1 MSCGDHHD
9 TPCDQVLP
17 NIILYIDQEIFDNN
31 QLNAVEIHFGECL
44 PCKEEMEREH
54 AALTMMRNLLTRSC
68 IEDAPQSLHE
78 RLIEQT
84 AQLHQQMA
92 AQEALLNGGFGLS
105 GFVETTY
112 PETTYTEITIDGET
126 QIEITREIRREFPL
140 E

>member
-1 MSCGDHHD
+1 MSCGDHHN

-17 NIILYIDQEIFDNN
+17 NIILYIDHEIFDNH
-31 QLNAVEIHFGECL
+31 QLNAVEIHFGECP

-54 AALTMMRNLLTRSC
+54 AALTLMRNLLTRSC
-68 IEDAPQSLHE
+68 VEDAPQSLHE

-84 AQLHQQMA
+84 QLLHQQME
-92 AQEALLNGGFGLS
+92 AQAALLNNRI
-105 GFVETTY
+105 VETTY
-112 PETTYTEITIDGET
+112 TETTYTEITIDGET

>member
-1 MSCGDHHD
+1 MSCGDHHN
-9 TPCDQVLP
+9 TPCEVVLP

-31 QLNAVEIHFGECL
+31 QLNAVEIHFGECQ
-44 PCKEEMEREH
+44 PCKAEMEREH

-78 RLIEQT
+78 RLIQQT

-92 AQEALLNGGFGLS
+92 AQEALRNGHYM
-105 GFVETTY
+105 ETTY
-112 PETTYTEITIDGET
+112 TETTYTEITIDGET

>member
-17 NIILYIDQEIFDNN
+17 NIILYIDHEIFDNN

-44 PCKEEMEREH
+44 PCKQEMEREY

-68 IEDAPQSLHE
+68 VEEAPQSLRE

-84 AQLHQQMA
+84 QLLHQQMEEQA
-92 AQEALLNGGFGLS
+92 SFTR
-105 GFVETTY
+105 TTFTQ
-112 PETTYTEITIDGET
+112 TTYTEITIDGET

-140 E
+140 D

>member
-17 NIILYIDQEIFDNN
+17 NIILYIDHEIFDNH
-31 QLNAVEIHFGECL
+31 QLNAVEIHFGECP

-54 AALTMMRNLLTRSC
+54 AALTLMRNLLTRSC

-78 RLIEQT
+78 RLHQQT
-84 AQLHQQMA
+84 EQLHQQMA
-92 AQEALLNGGFGLS
+92 AQEALLNSSFGSGGY
-105 GFVETTY
+105 VETTY
-112 PETTYTEITIDGET
+112 TETTYTEITIDGQT

>member
-54 AALTMMRNLLTRSC
+54 AALTLMRNLLTRSC

-78 RLIEQT
+78 RLIQQT

-92 AQEALLNGGFGLS
+92 AQEALLNGRY
-105 GFVETTY
+105 VETTY
-112 PETTYTEITIDGET
+112 TETTYTEITIDGET

>member
-1 MSCGDHHD
+1 MSCGEHHN
-9 TPCDQVLP
+9 TPCEQVLP

-68 IEDAPQSLHE
+68 FEDAPQSLHE

-92 AQEALLNGGFGLS
+92 AQEALLNS
-105 GFVETTY
+105 HYVETTY
-112 PETTYTEITIDGET
+112 TETTYTEITIDGET

>member
-1 MSCGDHHD
+1 MSCGEHHN
-9 TPCDQVLP
+9 TPCEQVLP
-17 NIILYIDQEIFDNN
+17 NLILYIDQEIFDND

-44 PCKEEMEREH
+44 PCKEQMEREH
-54 AALTMMRNLLTRSC
+54 AALMLMRNLLTRSC

-92 AQEALLNGGFGLS
+92 AQEALLNGHYM
-105 GFVETTY
+105 ETTY
-112 PETTYTEITIDGET
+112 TETTYTEITIDGQT

>member
-92 AQEALLNGGFGLS
+92 AQEALLNGHYM
-105 GFVETTY
+105 ETTY
-112 PETTYTEITIDGET
+112 TETTYTEITIDGQT

>member
-1 MSCGDHHD
+1 MSCGDHHN

-17 NIILYIDQEIFDNN
+17 NIILYIDHEIFDNH
-31 QLNAVEIHFGECL
+31 QLNAVEIHFGECA

-54 AALTMMRNLLTRSC
+54 AALTLMRSLLTRSC
-68 IEDAPQSLHE
+68 VEDAPQSLHE

-84 AQLHQQMA
+84 QLLHQQME
-92 AQEALLNGGFGLS
+92 AQAALLNNRI
-105 GFVETTY
+105 VETTY
-112 PETTYTEITIDGET
+112 TETTYTEITIDGET

>member
-17 NIILYIDQEIFDNN
+17 NIILYIDHEIFDNN
-31 QLNAVEIHFGECL
+31 QLNAVEVHFGECL
-44 PCKEEMEREH
+44 PCKEEMEREY

-84 AQLHQQMA
+84 EQLHQQMA
-92 AQEALLNGGFGLS
+92 AQER
-105 GFVETTY
+105 VVTTTY
-112 PETTYTEITIDGET
+112 TETTYTEITIDGQT

-140 E
+140 D

>member
-1 MSCGDHHD
+1 MSCGEHHN

-17 NIILYIDQEIFDNN
+17 NIILYIDHEIFDDN

-44 PCKEEMEREH
+44 PCKAEMEREY
-54 AALTMMRNLLTRSC
+54 AALTLMRNLLTRSC

-84 AQLHQQMA
+84 QQLHQQMA
-92 AQEALLNGGFGLS
+92 AQEALLNGRI
-105 GFVETTY
+105 VETTY
-112 PETTYTEITIDGET
+112 TETTYTEITIDGET

-140 E
+140 D

>member
-31 QLNAVEIHFGECL
+31 QLNAVEIHFGESL

-92 AQEALLNGGFGLS
+92 AQEALLNGHYM
-105 GFVETTY
+105 ETTY
-112 PETTYTEITIDGET
+112 TETTYTEITIDGQT

>member
-1 MSCGDHHD
+1 MSCGDHHN

-17 NIILYIDQEIFDNN
+17 NIILYIDHEIFDNH
-31 QLNAVEIHFGECL
+31 QLSAVEIHFVECP
-44 PCKEEMEREH
+44 PCREQMEREL
-54 AALTMMRNLLTRSC
+54 AALTFMRNLLTRSC
-68 IEDAPQSLHE
+68 VEDAPQSLHE

-84 AQLHQQMA
+84 QQLHGEMA

-105 GFVETTY
+105 GIVETTY
-112 PETTYTEITIDGET
+112 TETTYTEITIDGET

>member
-9 TPCDQVLP
+9 TPCEQVLP
-17 NIILYIDQEIFDNN
+17 NIILYIDHEIFDNN

-68 IEDAPQSLHE
+68 VEDAPQSLHE

-92 AQEALLNGGFGLS
+92 AQEALLNGHYM
-105 GFVETTY
+105 ETTY
-112 PETTYTEITIDGET
+112 SETTYTEITIDGQT

>member
-17 NIILYIDQEIFDNN
+17 NIILYIDHEIFDDK

-44 PCKEEMEREH
+44 PCKEEMEREY

-68 IEDAPQSLHE
+68 VEDAPQSLHE
-78 RLIEQT
+78 RLIHQT
-84 AQLHQQMA
+84 EMLHQHMA
-92 AQEALLNGGFGLS
+92 AQEALGNSGFGTV
-105 GFVETTY
+105 GYVETTY
-112 PETTYTEITIDGET
+112 TETTYTEITIDGQT

>member
-1 MSCGDHHD
+1 MSCGDHHN

-54 AALTMMRNLLTRSC
+54 AALTLMRNLLTRSC

-92 AQEALLNGGFGLS
+92 AQEALLNGRY
-105 GFVETTY
+105 VETTY
-112 PETTYTEITIDGET
+112 TETTYTEITIDGET

>member
-17 NIILYIDQEIFDNN
+17 NIVLYIDHEIFDNN

-44 PCKEEMEREH
+44 PCKQEMEREY

-68 IEDAPQSLHE
+68 IEEAPQSLHE

-84 AQLHQQMA
+84 QLLHQQMEEQA
-92 AQEALLNGGFGLS
+92 SFTR
-105 GFVETTY
+105 TTY
-112 PETTYTEITIDGET
+112 TQTTYTEITIDGET

>member
-54 AALTMMRNLLTRSC
+54 AALTLMRNLLTRSC

-84 AQLHQQMA
+84 AQLHQQLA
-92 AQEALLNGGFGLS
+92 AQEALLNS
-105 GFVETTY
+105 HYVETTY
-112 PETTYTEITIDGET
+112 TETTYTEITIDGET

>member
-92 AQEALLNGGFGLS
+92 AQEALLNGHYM
-105 GFVETTY
+105 ETTY
-112 PETTYTEITIDGET
+112 TETTYTEITIDGET

>member
-9 TPCDQVLP
+9 TPCEQVLP
-17 NIILYIDQEIFDNN
+17 NIILYIDHEIFDNN

-68 IEDAPQSLHE
+68 VEDAPQSLHE

-92 AQEALLNGGFGLS
+92 AQEALLNGHYM
-105 GFVETTY
+105 ETTY
-112 PETTYTEITIDGET
+112 TETTYTEITIDGQT

>member
-1 MSCGDHHD
+1 MSCGDHHN

-54 AALTMMRNLLTRSC
+54 AALTLMRNLLTRSC

-92 AQEALLNGGFGLS
+92 AQEALLNGRY
-105 GFVETTY
+105 VETTY
-112 PETTYTEITIDGET
+112 TETTYTEITIDGET

-140 E
+140 D

>member
-17 NIILYIDQEIFDNN
+17 NIILYIDHEIFDNN

-44 PCKEEMEREH
+44 PCKQEMEREY

-84 AQLHQQMA
+84 QQLHQQMA
-92 AQEALLNGGFGLS
+92 AQEALLNGRI
-105 GFVETTY
+105 VETTY
-112 PETTYTEITIDGET
+112 TETTYTEITIDGET

-140 E
+140 D

>member
-17 NIILYIDQEIFDNN
+17 NIILYIDHEISDNN

-44 PCKEEMEREH
+44 PCKEEMEREF
-54 AALTMMRNLLTRSC
+54 AALSMMRNLLTRSC
-68 IEDAPQSLHE
+68 VEDAPQSLHE

-84 AQLHQQMA
+84 EQLHQEMA

-112 PETTYTEITIDGET
+112 TETTYTEITIDGET

>member
-1 MSCGDHHD
+1 MSCGEHHN
-9 TPCDQVLP
+9 TPCEQVLP

-54 AALTMMRNLLTRSC
+54 AALTLMRNLLTRSC

-78 RLIEQT
+78 RLIQQT
-84 AQLHQQMA
+84 EQLHQQMA
-92 AQEALLNGGFGLS
+92 AQEALLNGHYM
-105 GFVETTY
+105 ETTY
-112 PETTYTEITIDGET
+112 TETTYTEITIDGET

>member
-17 NIILYIDQEIFDNN
+17 NIILYIDHEIFDNN

-44 PCKEEMEREH
+44 PCKQEMEREH

-84 AQLHQQMA
+84 HQLHQQMA
-92 AQEALLNGGFGLS
+92 AQEAMLNGRI
-105 GFVETTY
+105 VETTY
-112 PETTYTEITIDGET
+112 TETTYTEITIDGET

-140 E
+140 D

>member
-1 MSCGDHHD
+1 MSCGEHHN
-9 TPCDQVLP
+9 TPCEQVLP

-54 AALTMMRNLLTRSC
+54 AALTLMRNLLIRSC

-78 RLIEQT
+78 RLIQQT
-84 AQLHQQMA
+84 EQLHQQMA
-92 AQEALLNGGFGLS
+92 AQEALLNGHYM
-105 GFVETTY
+105 ETTY
-112 PETTYTEITIDGET
+112 TETTYTEITIDGET

>member
-17 NIILYIDQEIFDNN
+17 NIILYIDHEIFDNN

-44 PCKEEMEREH
+44 PCKQEMEREY

-84 AQLHQQMA
+84 HQLHQQMA
-92 AQEALLNGGFGLS
+92 AQEALLNGRI
-105 GFVETTY
+105 VETTY
-112 PETTYTEITIDGET
+112 TETTYTEITIDGET

-140 E
+140 D

>member
-1 MSCGDHHD
+1 MSCGDHHN

-17 NIILYIDQEIFDNN
+17 NIILYIDHEIFDDN

-44 PCKEEMEREH
+44 PCKAEMEREY
-54 AALTMMRNLLTRSC
+54 AALTLMRNLLTRSC

-84 AQLHQQMA
+84 QQLHQQMA
-92 AQEALLNGGFGLS
+92 AQEALIH
-105 GFVETTY
+105 TTY
-112 PETTYTEITIDGET
+112 TETTYTEITIDGET

-140 E
+140 D